1 VPSALTLPT
10 FNSSLRS
17 ERLRSYW
24 DWTGE
29 EWPLSHLTDTELEKI
44 SILLASGRMGNA
56 RKIVR
61 LLNREPRDESRSN
74 RDGML
79 AKVLGELL
87 SAGALPKR

>member
-1 VPSALTLPT
+1 MSP
-10 FNSSLRS
+10 
-17 ERLRSYW
+17 
-24 DWTGE
+24 
-29 EWPLSHLTDTELEKI
+29 LTDIELEKI

-61 LLNREPRDESRSN
+61 LLNREPRGEAQPN

-87 SAGALPKR
+87 QAGALQNISR